1 MKRKSLIVFLAAGA
15 LALASIGGVLIAN
28 ADSGTGKEGIRERA
42 AEILGVESSALKDA
56 LAQAHQE
63 AVDAKIEAFID
74 SAVADGDIT
83 ESEATEIRD
92 WLADQPELSGLD
104 GRRGKFGLT
113 WLHHG
118 GNSKAGAILDKLV
131 ENGLITEDEL
141 TAYTGWL
148 DVRPDAVDQLLPA
161 NNKSDRGRFKRH
173 GHGKGAYDCG
183 EDKDWGS
190 SEKASW
196 GKVKEST

>member
-1 MKRKSLIVFLAAGA
+1 MNRKSLIVLLSVGV
-15 LALASIGGVLIAN
+15 LALASVGGVIIAN
-28 ADSGTGKEGIRERA
+28 ADSGSDKEGIRERA
-42 AEILGVESSALKDA
+42 AEILGVEASDLKDA

-74 SAVADGDIT
+74 SAVADGEIT
-83 ESEATEIRD
+83 EGEATEIRD

-104 GRRGKFGLT
+104 GRRGKFGLI
-113 WLHHG
+113 WLHQD

-131 ENGLITEDEL
+131 ENGTITEDEL

-148 DVRPDAVDQLLPA
+148 DERPDAVDQLLPA

-173 GHGKGAYDCG
+173 GHGKGGYDCG
-183 EDKDWGS
+183 EDKDGES
-190 SEKASW
+190 SEKAS
-196 GKVKEST
+196 